1 MSDREENSPEY
12 RGTKAAYRNEKK
24 EKKKAALLAKAAFNK
39 TDAAVTRQTNS
50 KAPEPKKP
58 ESELAAATPNAEA
71 AMDSSAKKD
80 TSFRETPSSAEA
92 AFNKTDAAAT
102 RQANSKAP
110 EPKKPEPEL
119 AAATPNVE
127 AAMDSSAKKDTPFR
141 ETPQTKRTKSGFEP
155 PRREIPP
162 PDRGKFF
169 VWFAVLAVALILVA
183 VGEAYYAYSL
193 AEKEQEARE
202 ALSKKLAEQV
212 DTQAKKLAEQVDA
225 QVKSHVA
232 SQIKEQLSRGEEPI
246 SQAAITRLKG
256 EFDSYTGE
264 LKKVQKEVAA
274 LESTLR
280 TLRTETEENPNA
292 AAWDIAEATYLLRI
306 AYERLRLEQ
315 DVSTALVALQIADQV
330 LHKAADPALTPVRSK
345 LAEEINSLKAVPVP
359 DIDGMALSLNS
370 LIERVKEL
378 KIKET
383 VLEKAPLPAAAG
395 KGQITDQAPEA
406 KDDAYVAKAKEFLH
420 VIWDDLENLVVVKHR
435 DKGEGGIPI
444 LLPKERYFLYQNL
457 RFELEAARLSLLR
470 KNQDSFRQSLEQAQS
485 WLQTYFQG
493 SEAKAM
499 KDTLIKLEQA
509 VIEPPLPNIS
519 ESLRILNR
527 VRENMGPQ
535 AARDDQGGRA

>member
-1 MSDREENSPEY
+1 
-12 RGTKAAYRNEKK
+12 
-24 EKKKAALLAKAAFNK
+24 
-39 TDAAVTRQTNS
+39 
-50 KAPEPKKP
+50 
-58 ESELAAATPNAEA
+58 
-71 AMDSSAKKD
+71 
-80 TSFRETPSSAEA
+80 
-92 AFNKTDAAAT
+92 
-102 RQANSKAP
+102 
-110 EPKKPEPEL
+110 
-119 AAATPNVE
+119 
-127 AAMDSSAKKDTPFR
+127 
-141 ETPQTKRTKSGFEP
+141 
-155 PRREIPP
+155 
-162 PDRGKFF
+162 
-169 VWFAVLAVALILVA
+169 VLAVALILVA

-280 TLRTETEENPNA
+280 TLRMETEENPNA